1 MEDQIRAR
9 AYALWEADG
18 SPAGKDQNYWFKAA
32 TELAAAAAKTIK
44 PARKRAPSAKKKV
57 A

>member
-18 SPAGKDQNYWFKAA
+18 RPAGQDQTYWFKAA
-32 TELAAAAAKTIK
+32 TDLAAAAAKTIK
-44 PARKRAPSAKKKV
+44 PARKRTATARKK
-57 A
+57 AA

>member
-18 SPAGKDQNYWFKAA
+18 RPAGQDQNYWFKAA
-32 TELAAAAAKTIK
+32 TEMAAAAAKTIK
-44 PARKRAPSAKKKV
+44 PARKRAPAARKKV

>member
-18 SPAGKDQNYWFKAA
+18 CPVGQDQNYWFKAA

-44 PARKRAPSAKKKV
+44 PARKRAVSAKKK
-57 A
+57 AA